1 MSNKDIEFIKGK
13 IMNNKKMNIKFFRN
27 SKTKKCNS
35 NDNIIIYNFLG
46 SGGEFESK
54 ETINS
59 YQQILENII
68 QNINKITSKYIKDK
82 CHLFTISKFTY
93 SITDL
98 IGTVFTSIISREY
111 CDVKSDKTTDTF
123 IGSLVKIISNQLQ
136 NNYKVIL
143 FGHSYGG
150 YIVNKLAEVLAET
163 VAVSYHQGLFIR
175 TLNSIYISKNLKLN
189 PENII
194 HFYHKNDVAY
204 NRITK
209 YCINSTDDI
218 YKRIIFYGEKQEL
231 SSSQK
236 RKISG
241 TNKQWKDHTESFYF
255 IFSFVL
261 CYDLINFFI
270 INKLQINNN
279 RLKNSN
285 NNYNYWKE
293 KDIKKGKIQVVQPK
307 LTQEF
312 LRSRNSKYNG
322 RSTTEIIAGLTNSKS
337 KSNFTNNE
345 IKTTA
350 SLTSSKSKSNFTNN
364 EIEQI
369 KVCDLIDE
377 NNLEYLDNIS
387 CNNIKTLKN
396 IKNTKNKKS
405 YNKSIS
411 QFRQII
417 YSNSINKFI
426 HFSYMYSVNYNLQF
440 FLVINFL
447 KLKNKNNNSIKSL
460 DLNSFKYTAYPIGYK
475 NFYNIN
481 MGKYSE
487 FISPTKIKLIKNK
500 NLNKNSG

>member
-1 MSNKDIEFIKGK
+1 MSNKDIEFIEGK
-13 IMNNKKMNIKFFRN
+13 IRKNNKMNINFFRN
-27 SKTKKCNS
+27 SQTKKCN
-35 NDNIIIYNFLG
+35 NDDNIIIYNFLG

-54 ETINS
+54 GTVNS

-68 QNINKITSKYIKDK
+68 ENIDKITSINFTKNK

-93 SITDL
+93 TITDL
-98 IGTVFTSIISREY
+98 IGTTSTSISSREY
-111 CDVKSDKTTDTF
+111 CDIKSDKTTEKF
-123 IGSLVKIISNQLQ
+123 INNFVKIISDQLK
-136 NNYKVIL
+136 NKYKVIL

-150 YIVNKLAEVLAET
+150 YIVNKLAEKISENTNNKVRFN
-163 VAVSYHQGLFIR
+163 LFIR

-209 YCINSTDDI
+209 YCIKSTDGI
-218 YKRIIFYGEKQEL
+218 YNRIIFYGEKQEL
-231 SSSQK
+231 SWLQK
-236 RKISG
+236 MKISG
-241 TNKQWKDHTESFYF
+241 TTKQWVDHSESFYF

-293 KDIKKGKIQVVQPK
+293 KEIKKGNIQVVQPK

-312 LRSRNSKYNG
+312 LQSRNNKYKG
-322 RSTTEIIAGLTNSKS
+322 RSTTKTTASLTESNFTNSES
-337 KSNFTNNE
+337 FTTSYLESNFTNNE
-345 IKTTA
+345 LEK
-350 SLTSSKSKSNFTNN
+350 
-364 EIEQI
+364 I
-369 KVCDLIDE
+369 KVCHLIDE
-377 NNLEYLDNIS
+377 NNLEYLDNIN
-387 CNNIKTLKN
+387 CNNIKKLKN
-396 IKNTKNKKS
+396 IKNTKNNKS
-405 YNKSIS
+405 YDKSIS

-440 FLVINFL
+440 FLVLNFV
-447 KLKNKNNNSIKSL
+447 KLKNKNNNSIKNL
-460 DLNSFKYTAYPIGYK
+460 DLKSFKYISYPTLYS
-475 NFYNIN
+475 FYTNKI
-481 MGKYSE
+481 YPDLS
-487 FISPTKIKLIKNK
+487 KIKLIKNK
-500 NLNKNSG
+500 N

>member
-1 MSNKDIEFIKGK
+1 MSYIDTSFIKGK
-13 IMNNKKMNIKFFRN
+13 IMNKNTMNMKFFN
-27 SKTKKCNS
+27 MSQINPCN
-35 NDNIIIYNFLG
+35 NDDNIIIYNFLG
-46 SGGEFESK
+46 SGGEFENK

-59 YQQILENII
+59 YQEILKNII
-68 QNINKITSKYIKDK
+68 KDIQSITYKNFKNK

-93 SITDL
+93 TITDL
-98 IGTVFTSIISREY
+98 IGTTSTSISSREY
-111 CDVKSDKTTDTF
+111 CDIKSDPDTEKF
-123 IGSLVKIISNQLQ
+123 INNFVRIISNQLK

-150 YIVNKLAEVLAET
+150 YIVNKLAEKISENTNNKVRFN
-163 VAVSYHQGLFIR
+163 LFIR

-189 PENII
+189 LENII

-209 YCINSTDDI
+209 YCIKSTDGI
-218 YKRIIFYGEKQEL
+218 YKRIIFYGEKQKL
-231 SSSQK
+231 SWLQK
-236 RKISG
+236 MKISG
-241 TNKQWKDHTESFYF
+241 TTKQWVDHSERFYI

-293 KDIKKGKIQVVQPK
+293 KEIKKGNIQVVQPK

-312 LRSRNSKYNG
+312 LQSRNNKYKG
-322 RSTTEIIAGLTNSKS
+322 RSTTKTTASLIESNFTNSENFTTS
-337 KSNFTNNE
+337 YLESNFTNNE
-345 IKTTA
+345 LEK
-350 SLTSSKSKSNFTNN
+350 
-364 EIEQI
+364 I

-387 CNNIKTLKN
+387 CYNIKRLKT
-396 IKNTKNKKS
+396 IKNKINNKS
-405 YNKSIS
+405 YDKSIS

-447 KLKNKNNNSIKSL
+447 KLKNKNNNSMKNL
-460 DLNSFKYTAYPIGYK
+460 DLKSFKYISYPTLYSFYTTKIYPK
-475 NFYNIN
+475 NFDL
-481 MGKYSE
+481 S
-487 FISPTKIKLIKNK
+487 KIELIKNK
-500 NLNKNSG
+500 N